1 MPFYIIIP
9 FFNCFCGQDRHQYLS
24 NAVLQAKTAN
34 VSTGPTRNLT
44 DEGFL
49 GILEDKLTVLGL
61 QMRIRDEFELMA
73 SRSRPVAGEQ
83 GDSSLRNSL
92 PIDAEDVA
100 AKAKELSLNLKS
112 INQLYNDYALPY
124 KLWEVLFIN
133 SFGNFH
139 CILQSSKLYVKSCKH
154 RKLYMPF

>member
-1 MPFYIIIP
+1 MPFC
-9 FFNCFCGQDRHQYLS
+9 FCFCGQDRHQYLS

-49 GILEDKLTVLGL
+49 SILEDKLTVLGL

-73 SRSRPVAGEQ
+73 SRSQSVAGEQ
-83 GDSSLRNSL
+83 GDASPPRSLAIN
-92 PIDAEDVA
+92 AEDVA

-124 KLWEVLFIN
+124 RLWEVLFIC
-133 SFGNFH
+133 SFEKFH
-139 CILQSSKLYVKSCKH
+139 CIPTYMVLQ
-154 RKLYMPF
+154 RKKNYTPL